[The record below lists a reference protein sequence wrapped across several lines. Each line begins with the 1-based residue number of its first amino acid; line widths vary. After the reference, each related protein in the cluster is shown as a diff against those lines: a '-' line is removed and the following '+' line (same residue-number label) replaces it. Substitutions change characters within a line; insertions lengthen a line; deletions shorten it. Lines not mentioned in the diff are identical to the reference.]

1 MGTHF
6 QRFTSSAIQPS
17 ISIVKLLN
25 NHSKTSWFHT
35 EFFFSSFK
43 LSLTACR
50 LNVEFLAAKTWPRS
64 WSQSGKSTA
73 LPKQRK
79 RREMRK
85 IAGKYII
92 VLVLAYFSES
102 FLFPS
107 SLLPPRERER
117 ENGGEFFPEKS
128 EGKTVNEAATSQVL
142 WCCAERWWF
151 VNKRI

>member
-25 NHSKTSWFHT
+25 NHSNTSWFHT
-35 EFFFSSFK
+35 GFFPAFK
-43 LSLTACR
+43 LSLTACH
-50 LNVEFLAAKTWPRS
+50 LNVDFLTAKTWPRS

-117 ENGGEFFPEKS
+117 MVESFSRKKS